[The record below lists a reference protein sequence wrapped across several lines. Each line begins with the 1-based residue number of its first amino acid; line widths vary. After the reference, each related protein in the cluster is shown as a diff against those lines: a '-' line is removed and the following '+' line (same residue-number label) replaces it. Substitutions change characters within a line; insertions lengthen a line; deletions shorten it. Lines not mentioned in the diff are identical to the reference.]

1 MSEGQVVFP
10 KAPVELVAVE
20 VRFRNS
26 ARLRQ
31 PETLDK
37 LQLALEDL
45 LPIRR
50 DEQMAAVPLG
60 GQMVNQPYEQVV
72 LFIDQNETMS
82 AAIRSTALTVETTL
96 YKDFIPF
103 RDAVLHCAGALAE
116 LQVVPAV
123 ERVGL
128 RFVDE
133 IRVKE
138 PIEDAGSWER
148 WLSGDLLAAR
158 SIGEPHRLSML
169 QGTMQFETGE
179 DTNLVVRYAML
190 TGPGVVQPASLRPLE
205 TAPPG
210 PFFVIDI
217 DSYWQPL
224 PDRRHEFDPEF
235 IAMQLDKLFP
245 PVEEAF
251 RRGAITNR
259 RRNVPGEQ
267 S

>member
-1 MSEGQVVFP
+1 MSEGQAVFP

-26 ARLRQ
+26 DRLRR
-31 PETLDK
+31 PEVLDK
-37 LQLALEDL
+37 LQRALEDL
-45 LPIRR
+45 LPIRH
-50 DEQMAAVPLG
+50 DEQMVAVALG
-60 GQMVNQPYEQVV
+60 GQMVDQPYEQVV
-72 LFIDQNETMS
+72 LFIDPTETTS
-82 AAIRSTALTVETTL
+82 AAIRSTALTVETTR
-96 YKDFIPF
+96 YKDFTTF
-103 RDAVLHCAGALAE
+103 RDVVYRCMVALAE

-133 IRVKE
+133 IRVAE
-138 PIEDAGSWER
+138 PIEDAGSWEH

-158 SIGEPHRLSML
+158 SIGEPNRLSML

-179 DTNLVVRYAML
+179 HTNLVVRYAML
-190 TGPGVVQPASLRPLE
+190 TGPGVVQPASLRPRE
-205 TAPPG
+205 TAPSG
-210 PFFVIDI
+210 PFFVLDI

-224 PDRRHEFDPEF
+224 PDHPREFDPEF
-235 IAMQLDKLFP
+235 IAVLLDKLLA
-245 PVEEAF
+245 PVEETF